1 MTHISKKNKGQYF
14 TTSVLLKE
22 TIYILILNNPS
33 IILEPSVGQGHLV
46 EYIKAKKP
54 NINFDLYEI
63 DEKIS
68 FLDSIKKEAIKFGD
82 FLEFNIETTYD
93 TIIGNPPFIKTKT
106 GNLYIHFIEKCYKL
120 LNKNGE
126 LIFIVPSDFLKLTSS
141 SKIINE
147 MMDNGSFTHIIHP
160 HNENL
165 FKNASIDVIVF
176 RYCKNS

>member
-63 DEKIS
+63 DERPNQKT
-68 FLDSIKKEAIKFGD
+68 DRDGGFGS
-82 FLEFNIETTYD
+82 
-93 TIIGNPPFIKTKT
+93 T
-106 GNLYIHFIEKCYKL
+106 G
-120 LNKNGE
+120 
-126 LIFIVPSDFLKLTSS
+126 VS
-141 SKIINE
+141 
-147 MMDNGSFTHIIHP
+147 
-160 HNENL
+160 
-165 FKNASIDVIVF
+165 
-176 RYCKNS
+176 

>member
-33 IILEPSVGQGHLV
+33 LILEPSVGQGHLV

-68 FLDSIKKEAIKFGD
+68 FLDSIKEKVIKFGD
-82 FLEFNIETTYD
+82 FLECDIETTYD
-93 TIIGNPPFIKTKT
+93 TIIGNPPFVRP
-106 GNLYIHFIEKCYKL
+106 KL
-120 LNKNGE
+120 VIY
-126 LIFIVPSDFLKLTSS
+126 IFIL
-141 SKIINE
+141 
-147 MMDNGSFTHIIHP
+147 
-160 HNENL
+160 
-165 FKNASIDVIVF
+165 
-176 RYCKNS
+176 

>member
-93 TIIGNPPFIKTKT
+93 TIIGNPPFYVVKKKEINKLYHKYFT
-106 GNLYIHFIEKCYKL
+106 GRQNIYIAF
-120 LNKNGE
+120 
-126 LIFIVPSDFLKLTSS
+126 
-141 SKIINE
+141 
-147 MMDNGSFTHIIHP
+147 IIH
-160 HNENL
+160 
-165 FKNASIDVIVF
+165 
-176 RYCKNS
+176 